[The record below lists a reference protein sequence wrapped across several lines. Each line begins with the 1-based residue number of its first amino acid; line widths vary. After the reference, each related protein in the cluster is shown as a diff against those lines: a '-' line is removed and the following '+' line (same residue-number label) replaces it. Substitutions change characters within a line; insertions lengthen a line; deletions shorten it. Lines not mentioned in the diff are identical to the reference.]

1 MATVRLVNVNK
12 VYDGGV
18 HAVHDFSID
27 IKDGEFIAF
36 VGPSGCGKS
45 TTLRMIAGLEEISYV
60 EFYIDDVL
68 MNKTAPKDRNIAMV
82 FQSYALYPQKTVYD
96 NMAYALQLRK
106 IPKDEIAR
114 RVKEAAEILRLTP
127 YLRRKPRALSGG
139 QRQRVALGRAI
150 VRRPKV
156 FLMDEP
162 LSNLDAK
169 LRVKMRSEIVRIHND
184 VGTTTIYVTH
194 DQIEAMTMA
203 TRIVC
208 MDVGVIKQ
216 VGTPEELYYHPKNLF
231 VAGFIGDPP
240 MNFIRGHV
248 SDGTF
253 TSNDGYYTFPLGL
266 SGDSL
271 AKVNNRDIVVAYRP
285 EHAIWH
291 PKAEEKDS
299 LVPMKGKVEVY
310 EMLGDI
316 QNVYLDVGKEKAII
330 KAAPDES
337 VIIGSEMEYYVKKSD
352 FHLFDAKTEDA
363 IEL

>member
-1 MATVRLVNVNK
+1 
-12 VYDGGV
+12 
-18 HAVHDFSID
+18 
-27 IKDGEFIAF
+27 
-36 VGPSGCGKS
+36 
-45 TTLRMIAGLEEISYV
+45 
-60 EFYIDDVL
+60 
-68 MNKTAPKDRNIAMV
+68 
-82 FQSYALYPQKTVYD
+82 
-96 NMAYALQLRK
+96 
-106 IPKDEIAR
+106 
-114 RVKEAAEILRLTP
+114 
-127 YLRRKPRALSGG
+127 
-139 QRQRVALGRAI
+139 
-150 VRRPKV
+150 
-156 FLMDEP
+156 
-162 LSNLDAK
+162 
-169 LRVKMRSEIVRIHND
+169 
-184 VGTTTIYVTH
+184 
-194 DQIEAMTMA
+194 
-203 TRIVC
+203 
-208 MDVGVIKQ
+208 
-216 VGTPEELYYHPKNLF
+216 
-231 VAGFIGDPP
+231 

-253 TSNDGYYTFPLGL
+253 TSNDGYYTFPLGF

-352 FHLFDAKTEDA
+352 FHLFDAKSEEA